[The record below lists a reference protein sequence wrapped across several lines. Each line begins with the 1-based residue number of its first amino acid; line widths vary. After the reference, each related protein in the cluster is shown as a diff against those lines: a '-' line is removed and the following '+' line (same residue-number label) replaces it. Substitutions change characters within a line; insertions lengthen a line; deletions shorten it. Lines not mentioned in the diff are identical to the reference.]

1 MAGRELGQAR
11 LAEGLL
17 HSTFKFHLGKVFHQ
31 HSMDED
37 VAAANFLQEDPLCG
51 LVKETGIIPG
61 NVSIYPKS
69 ESQ

>member
-1 MAGRELGQAR
+1 
-11 LAEGLL
+11 
-17 HSTFKFHLGKVFHQ
+17 
-31 HSMDED
+31 MDED